1 MNNEQQYHQQRE
13 KQRKGYMIMRL
24 TRDYVM
30 AILILGMAVF
40 MLLGDK
46 FTATKEFVLQVDP
59 VIRYIF
65 GSMCVLYGGFRLYRA
80 IKHDY

>member
-1 MNNEQQYHQQRE
+1 
-13 KQRKGYMIMRL
+13 MRL

-30 AILILGMAVF
+30 AILLLGTAAF

-46 FTATKEFVLQVDP
+46 FVATRELVLQTDP
-59 VIRYIF
+59 LIRYLF
-65 GSMCVLYGGFRLYRA
+65 GGVCVLYGGFRLYRA